1 MKVDTLKGR
10 LAEITSYLRG
20 GGILVDL
27 LAGTVDEETL
37 QRLLRTY
44 EETWLRM
51 EDTRAQLET
60 EIEAEK
66 QRFKNEVLEMY
77 QSSGEVR
84 AHQDGMSA
92 SVRVS
97 KTYDPIEASAI
108 LRNHDLYETAISEG
122 ILSTELKV
130 ATKKVKGVYSELLE
144 PALQR
149 RVSSVVVKVHDDD

>member
-1 MKVDTLKGR
+1 MKVDTLRGR

-27 LAGTVDEETL
+27 LADTVDEETL

-51 EDTRAQLET
+51 EDTRAQIET

-84 AHQDGMSA
+84 AYQDGMSA

-108 LRNHDLYETAISEG
+108 LQNHDLYETALAEG
-122 ILSTELKV
+122 ILSTEVKV
-130 ATKKVKGVYSELLE
+130 AVKKVKGVYSELLE

-149 RVSSVVVKVHDDD
+149 RVSAVVVKVHDDD